1 MKYPRTKHLPNSP
14 GFTQDDERLVD
25 ISHLIGKEV
34 IYTEKLDGECTNC
47 LTNKIHAR
55 SEESNHHPSQ
65 SWMKSFHSTFA
76 WRIPANIQIVGE
88 NVYAQHSILYDKLTT
103 FFYVFAIIDL
113 DKKVFKSVDETIQ
126 MCEEFGLQYVPILY
140 RGTFHTDFR
149 IPTKSAFGDTIEG
162 FVVRVV
168 DEFSIEDSGKSM
180 AKWVR
185 KGHVQTDEHWK
196 NSWKPN
202 RLALTNPSL

>member
-14 GFTQDDERLVD
+14 GFTQDDERLVES
-25 ISHLIGKEV
+25 SHLIGKEV

-65 SWMKSFHSTFA
+65 SWMKSFHSGFA
-76 WRIPANIQIVGE
+76 WKIPTNIQIVGE
-88 NVYAQHSILYDKLTT
+88 NVYAQHSIPYDRLTS
-103 FFYVFAIIDL
+103 FFYVFAVIDL
-113 DKKVFKSVDETIQ
+113 DRKVFKSVEETIKT
-126 MCEEFGLQYVPILY
+126 CIELGLIYVPILY
-140 RGTFHTDFR
+140 RGTFQPDFQV
-149 IPTKSAFGDTIEG
+149 PKKSAFGDIIEG

-168 DEFSIEDSGKSM
+168 DEFPIEDSGKNM

-196 NSWKPN
+196 NNWKPN
-202 RLALTNPSL
+202 KLASNQS